1 MFLESFHQYIS
12 NKKHCQMLERLFL
25 LFHETINLLC
35 AVLLSAEVQT
45 DGPKIAVIIQQY
57 VVIDFLLL
65 QTFIIKM
72 LILAQKNQ
80 CLQGNLKFF

>member
-1 MFLESFHQYIS
+1 MKNIVKTLSGIPW
-12 NKKHCQMLERLFL
+12 N
-25 LFHETINLLC
+25 INPT
-35 AVLLSAEVQT
+35 VRYTSTEVRT

-57 VVIDFLLL
+57 VIIDFLLL

-80 CLQGNLKFF
+80 ASMQIIKN